1 MDYVVQRNP
10 TTMVHGQSFLAKMR
24 ANTCFRDITL
34 KQKIEVFP
42 WHRNMTWILLYF
54 SSKFME
60 RLKYCL
66 LVESAKNVLPPTHI
80 IPLLAHIWSSTFDL
94 YCISWDKVAV
104 NQHFCSY
111 VLRGNTYLIKRILLS
126 KSFMFYFVLL
136 FAKWKNNSSSYLT
149 NELLL
154 ITSDYITSCLSK
166 WITLSK
172 W

>member
-42 WHRNMTWILLYF
+42 WHKNMTWILLYF

-94 YCISWDKVAV
+94 YCISWDKNAV
-104 NQHFCSY
+104 NQHFSSH
-111 VLRGNTYLIKRILLS
+111 VLRGNTYLIKPILLS
-126 KSFMFYFVLL
+126 KSMVCIFRNKKKLKVNHILPM
-136 FAKWKNNSSSYLT
+136 SY
-149 NELLL
+149 
-154 ITSDYITSCLSK
+154 S
-166 WITLSK
+166 
-172 W
+172 